1 MVWPYPVIYTG
12 GITPSNWRPLASYGA
27 YDAPSYWIDITPF
40 LPVLLSG
47 KASHSITLRVAGQ
60 GTGPTINSNWFVS
73 GSVHIRRGISTT
85 TGSVT
90 NYHVPDLHAETV
102 GGASAMNETVWTK
115 VNVSRALIIEST
127 LLTSEGKK
135 TVKFSQSLSFIN
147 EANYDDGGWV
157 QV

>member
-1 MVWPYPVIYTG
+1 M
-12 GITPSNWRPLASYGA
+12 
-27 YDAPSYWIDITPF
+27 
-40 LPVLLSG
+40 
-47 KASHSITLRVAGQ
+47 
-60 GTGPTINSNWFVS
+60 
-73 GSVHIRRGISTT
+73 
-85 TGSVT
+85 T